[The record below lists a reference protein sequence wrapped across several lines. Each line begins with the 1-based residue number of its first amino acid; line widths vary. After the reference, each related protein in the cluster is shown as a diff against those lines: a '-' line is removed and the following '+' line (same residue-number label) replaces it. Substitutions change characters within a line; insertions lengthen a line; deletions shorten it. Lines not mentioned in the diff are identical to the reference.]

1 MSQGPQISLDQ
12 WRALLAVVDEGGY
25 APAAEALG
33 KSQSAISYAIQKL
46 EAGLAL
52 RVFSIDG
59 RRAVLTPAG
68 EALYRRA
75 RTLVDQAEDLE
86 KLAGRLQ
93 QRFETEIHVAVEAI
107 FPTWLMLDCLALLAD
122 EFPDTRVQLYET
134 VLTGTEDALLTRQVD
149 IAVAGRL
156 PVGFAA
162 DPLMRARFL
171 PVASPTHPL
180 HQLGRAVTFE
190 DLRRHRQLVI
200 RDSGSRRID
209 AGWLGAEQRWT
220 VTNFATSIRA
230 ACQGMGFAWY
240 PEDKVSAELVSGE
253 LKVLPLEQGQE
264 RFAEIYLVFADREGA
279 GPATRRLGDILRQK
293 VADLCRQR
301 GTSAPY

>member
-107 FPTWLMLDCLALLAD
+107 FPTWLMLDCLALLAE

-171 PVASPTHPL
+171 PVASPAHPL